1 MSILGNNI
9 NNGLLAN
16 SNNDG
21 VLLRPP
27 TNSSFNDERITAD
40 YRAIGAPVVSWDAVI
55 AGIVAAATNSLLPI
69 YWMCTAK

>member
-9 NNGLLAN
+9 NNGSFAN
-16 SNNDG
+16 SNHDG

-40 YRAIGAPVVSWDAVI
+40 YRAIGAPVVSWGVVI

-69 YWMCTAK
+69 YCMCIAK